1 MRTKTDNAL
10 IEIML
15 EFVRSAVL
23 EREPIIPTNEII
35 DWDKML
41 DMALE
46 HGLFGWVYDGISMIS
61 DNSQFPRQQRINW
74 GLSAQEQTAQYG
86 RQKEFL
92 DKMIQICDNNDMKL
106 LLLKGI
112 GLSEYYPKPSSRLS
126 SDIDIY
132 LFGDYEKGNKL
143 LLDGEVNLAEK
154 HYVYNKD
161 GIQVENHIWLI
172 DMGTPLQ
179 RKVEDYLET
188 TLISC
193 VRTKDG
199 YYVLPSKSHV
209 LYLLMHL
216 LAHLNNPQ
224 DDPIKI
230 RSIIDFGFVLK
241 TIDASMLDEIR
252 SILIKFNL
260 SRAYMLFVELAEW
273 ALSYDLSKYKFFQF
287 ESKDVQ
293 AALQLIIDENL
304 RHPSYIHSPKYKE
317 LFKRWSHYRQIRW
330 RYKYLP
336 TMERKRV
343 LFFMN
348 DYFHDVV
355 KSLLG
360 MSPKDSIGSKFK
372 TGRSRI

>member
-1 MRTKTDNAL
+1 MDNTL
-10 IEIML
+10 VEIML

-23 EREPIIPTNEII
+23 EREPAIPNDVII
-35 DWDKML
+35 DWDGMM

-46 HGLFGWVYDGISMIS
+46 HGLLGWVYDGITMLSEK
-61 DNSQFPRQQRINW
+61 SQPPRQQRINW
-74 GLSAQEQTAQYG
+74 GLSAQEQKAQYG
-86 RQKEFL
+86 RQKELL
-92 DKMIQICDNNDMKL
+92 DEMIEVCDNNDMRL
-106 LLLKGI
+106 LLLKGM

-132 LFGDYEKGNKL
+132 LFGDYEKGNRL
-143 LLDGEVNLAEK
+143 LLDGDVNLAEK
-154 HYVYNKD
+154 HYVYNKG

-179 RKVEDYLET
+179 RKVEDYLES
-188 TLISC
+188 TLNSC
-193 VRTKDG
+193 VRTKYG

-224 DDPIKI
+224 NDPIKI
-230 RSIIDFGFVLK
+230 RSIIDFGMVLK
-241 TIDASMLDEIR
+241 TINADIIDEIK
-252 SILIKFNL
+252 SIIVKFNL
-260 SRAYMLFVELAEW
+260 SRSYMLFVKLAEW

-287 ESKDVQ
+287 ESKDIQ
-293 AALQLIIDENL
+293 PALQLILDENL
-304 RHPSYIHSPKYKE
+304 RHPTYIQSPKYKE
-317 LFKRWSHYRQIRW
+317 IFKRWSHYRQIRW

-348 DYFHDVV
+348 DYLHDVL

-360 MSPKDSIGSKFK
+360 MSPKDSIRSIFK

>member
-23 EREPIIPTNEII
+23 EREPVISNNEII
-35 DWDKML
+35 DWDKMM

-46 HGLFGWVYDGISMIS
+46 HGLLGWVYDGISMMS
-61 DNSQFPRQQRINW
+61 EYSQLPRQQRINW
-74 GLSAQEQTAQYG
+74 GLSAQEQKAQYG

-92 DKMIQICDNNDMKL
+92 DEMIEVCDNNDMKL

-112 GLSEYYPKPSSRLS
+112 SLSEYYPKPSSRS
-126 SDIDIY
+126 SCDIDIY
-132 LFGDYEKGNKL
+132 LFGDNEKGNRL
-143 LLDGEVNLAEK
+143 LLDGNVNMAEK
-154 HYVYNKD
+154 HYVYNKC

-179 RKVEDYLET
+179 RKVEDYLES
-188 TLISC
+188 TLNGC
-193 VRTKDG
+193 VRTKNG

-224 DDPIKI
+224 NDPIKI
-230 RSIIDFGFVLK
+230 RSIIDFGMVLK
-241 TIDASMLDEIR
+241 TINTDIIDEIK
-252 SILIKFNL
+252 SIIVKFNL
-260 SRAYMLFVELAEW
+260 SRSYMLFVELAEW
-273 ALSYDLSKYKFFQF
+273 ALSFDLSKYKFFQF
-287 ESKDVQ
+287 ESKDIQ
-293 AALQLIIDENL
+293 PALQLILDENL
-304 RHPSYIHSPKYKE
+304 RHPTYIQKPKYKE
-317 LFKRWSHYRQIRW
+317 IFKRWSHYRQIRW

-348 DYFHDVV
+348 DYLHDLV

-360 MSPKDSIGSKFK
+360 LSPKDSIGSKFK